1 MSEAPVALKRIR
13 LCADDYGLSRGV
25 NEAICTLAGAGR
37 LNAVSVMMVA
47 PACGCDDV
55 AALEAAARANPD
67 CAVGLHVTLTAPF
80 RPLTLH
86 FRPLEAD
93 AFPHLGTLL
102 LRAMARRLDRE
113 ILRAEIIAQIDAFT
127 TAFGKP
133 PAFVDGHQHVQLFPK
148 VRDAFLQAVSERA
161 PEAWVRQCGRT
172 PGTSLPTDAK
182 SLLLEG
188 LSRAFR
194 ARAKIHGLRF
204 NAGFAGAYDFSNQRN
219 FAALTAAFLDGLGD
233 GGLMMCHP
241 GFVDDELTAL
251 DPVTVQ
257 REREFQFFSG
267 DTFPKLLAERNM
279 TLSWQAG

>member
-1 MSEAPVALKRIR
+1 MSGAPAALKRIR

-25 NEAICTLAGAGR
+25 NRAICELAHAGR

-47 PACGCDDV
+47 PACGRDDIT
-55 AALEAAARANPD
+55 ALEAAARADPD
-67 CAVGLHVTLTAPF
+67 CAIGLHVTLTAPF

-86 FRPLEAD
+86 FHPLEAD
-93 AFPHLGTLL
+93 AFPRLGTLL
-102 LRAMARRLDRE
+102 LRAATRRLDPE
-113 ILRAEIIAQIDAFT
+113 IMHAEIAAQIGAFT
-127 TAFGKP
+127 AAFGKP

-148 VRDAFLQAVSERA
+148 IRDAFLQAVSERA
-161 PEAWVRQCGRT
+161 PEAWVRQCGRS

-188 LSRAFR
+188 LSGAFR
-194 ARAKIHGLRF
+194 TRANARGLRF
-204 NAGFAGAYDFSNQRN
+204 NSGFTGAYDFSSRRN
-219 FAALTAAFLDGLGD
+219 FAALTAVFLDGLGD

-241 GFVDDELTAL
+241 GFADDELAAL

-257 REREFQFFSG
+257 REREFQFFAG
-267 DTFPKLLAERNM
+267 DAFPKALAERNM